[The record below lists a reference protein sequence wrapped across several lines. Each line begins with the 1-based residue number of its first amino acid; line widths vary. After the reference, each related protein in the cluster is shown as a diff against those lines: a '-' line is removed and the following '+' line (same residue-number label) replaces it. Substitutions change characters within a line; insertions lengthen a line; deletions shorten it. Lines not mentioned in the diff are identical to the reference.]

1 MSIKLPDA
9 ENATPPIQTTLKSV
23 LSGWKLTWLLI
34 AAIVVGS
41 TIAAWAVGGVNGA
54 NLGIRITARTSAIL
68 FLLAFTAS
76 SLYQLWPNDTTKW
89 IRRNRRYLGVGFAGS
104 HLVHAGFIV
113 ATIVLNQ
120 QRFETR
126 VVDPTPHGVFVLD
139 FIAYGFIIAMTIT
152 SFDRV
157 AKRMRYSTWKAL
169 HLTGSYVIWFTF
181 FIAYWRRGVTYT
193 EFYGPFLMIV
203 LAALI
208 VRFIAKAKR
217 GTGKATHT

>member
-1 MSIKLPDA
+1 MSTEISDA
-9 ENATPPIQTTLKSV
+9 ENAAPAPRAPLKSM
-23 LSGWKLTWLLI
+23 LSGWTLTWFLI
-34 AAIVVGS
+34 VAIAVGS
-41 TIAAWAVGGVNGA
+41 TLAAWVVGGVNGA

-76 SLYQLWPNDTTKW
+76 SLYQLWPNNTTKW

-104 HLVHAGFIV
+104 HFVHAAFIV
-113 ATIVLNQ
+113 TTIVLNQ

-152 SFDRV
+152 SFDRIS
-157 AKRMRYSTWKAL
+157 KRMQYSTWKNL

-208 VRFIAKAKR
+208 IRFIAKAKR
-217 GTGKATHT
+217 GAAKASRT

>member
-1 MSIKLPDA
+1 MSTEISDA
-9 ENATPPIQTTLKSV
+9 ENTTPAVRASLKSM
-23 LSGWKLTWLLI
+23 LSGWTLTWFLI
-34 AAIVVGS
+34 VAIAVGS
-41 TIAAWAVGGVNGA
+41 TLAAWVVGGVNGA

-76 SLYQLWPNDTTKW
+76 SLYQLWPNSTTKW

-104 HLVHAGFIV
+104 HFVHAAFIV
-113 ATIVLNQ
+113 TTIVLNA

-157 AKRMRYSTWKAL
+157 SKRMQYSTWKNL

-181 FIAYWRRGVTYT
+181 FIAYWRRGVTHT

-208 VRFIAKAKR
+208 IRFIAKAKR
-217 GTGKATHT
+217 GAAKGSHT

>member
-1 MSIKLPDA
+1 MSIKSSDA
-9 ENATPPIQTTLKSV
+9 ESATPAAQVSFKSA
-23 LSGWKLTWLLI
+23 LSGWTLTWLLI
-34 AAIVVGS
+34 VAIAVGS

-54 NLGIRITARTSAIL
+54 NLGIRITARTSAVL

-76 SLYQLWPNDTTKW
+76 SLYQLWPNSTTKW

-104 HLVHAGFIV
+104 HLVHAAFIV
-113 ATIVLNQ
+113 TTIVLNE

-152 SFDRV
+152 SFDRIS
-157 AKRMRYSTWKAL
+157 KRMQYSTWKRL

-208 VRFIAKAKR
+208 IRFIAKAKR
-217 GTGKATHT
+217 GGAKATHT

>member
-1 MSIKLPDA
+1 MSTEISDA
-9 ENATPPIQTTLKSV
+9 ENAAPAPRAPLKSM
-23 LSGWKLTWLLI
+23 LSGWTLTWFLI
-34 AAIVVGS
+34 VAIAVGS
-41 TIAAWAVGGVNGA
+41 TLAAWVVGGVNGA

-76 SLYQLWPNDTTKW
+76 SLYQLWPNNTTKW

-104 HLVHAGFIV
+104 HFVHAAFIV
-113 ATIVLNQ
+113 TTIVLNQ

-152 SFDRV
+152 SFDRIS
-157 AKRMRYSTWKAL
+157 KRMQYSTWRNL

-208 VRFIAKAKR
+208 IRFIAKAKR
-217 GTGKATHT
+217 GAAKASRT

>member
-1 MSIKLPDA
+1 M
-9 ENATPPIQTTLKSV
+9 
-23 LSGWKLTWLLI
+23 TWFLI
-34 AAIVVGS
+34 VAIAVGS

-104 HLVHAGFIV
+104 HFVHAGFIV
-113 ATIVLNQ
+113 TTIVLNT

-157 AKRMRYSTWKAL
+157 SKRMQYSTWKRL

-203 LAALI
+203 VAALI
-208 VRFIAKAKR
+208 IRFIAKARR
-217 GTGKATHT
+217 GAAKAGHTT

>member
-1 MSIKLPDA
+1 MSTELSDA
-9 ENATPPIQTTLKSV
+9 ENAAPAPRAPLKSM
-23 LSGWKLTWLLI
+23 LSGWTLTWFLI
-34 AAIVVGS
+34 VAIAVGS
-41 TIAAWAVGGVNGA
+41 TLAAWVVGGVNGA

-76 SLYQLWPNDTTKW
+76 SLYQLWPNNTTKW

-104 HLVHAGFIV
+104 HFVHAAFIV
-113 ATIVLNQ
+113 TTIVLNA

-152 SFDRV
+152 SFDRIS
-157 AKRMRYSTWKAL
+157 KRMQYSTWKNL

-208 VRFIAKAKR
+208 IRFIAKAKR
-217 GTGKATHT
+217 GAAKASRT

>member
-1 MSIKLPDA
+1 MSTEISDA
-9 ENATPPIQTTLKSV
+9 ENAAPAPRAPLKSM
-23 LSGWKLTWLLI
+23 LSGWTLTWFLI
-34 AAIVVGS
+34 VAIAVGS
-41 TIAAWAVGGVNGA
+41 TLAAWVVGGVNGA

-76 SLYQLWPNDTTKW
+76 SLYQLWPNNTTKW

-104 HLVHAGFIV
+104 HFVHAAFIV
-113 ATIVLNQ
+113 TTIVLNQ

-157 AKRMRYSTWKAL
+157 SKRMQYSTWKGL

-208 VRFIAKAKR
+208 IRFIAKAKR
-217 GTGKATHT
+217 GAAKASRT

>member
-1 MSIKLPDA
+1 MSTELSDA
-9 ENATPPIQTTLKSV
+9 ENAAPAPRAPLKSM
-23 LSGWKLTWLLI
+23 LSGWTLTWFLI
-34 AAIVVGS
+34 VAIAVGS
-41 TIAAWAVGGVNGA
+41 TLAAWVVGGVNGA

-76 SLYQLWPNDTTKW
+76 SLYQLWPNNTTKW

-104 HLVHAGFIV
+104 HFVHAAFIV
-113 ATIVLNQ
+113 TTIVLNQ

-152 SFDRV
+152 SFDRIS
-157 AKRMRYSTWKAL
+157 KRMQYSTWKNL

-208 VRFIAKAKR
+208 IRFIAKAKR
-217 GTGKATHT
+217 GAAKASRT